1 MPRIS
6 RAALPL
12 FLLVLVSLTLLGCGG
27 GGGGGGGTS
36 AVVETPVDLSGLSQ
50 PSSFSSSGFP
60 VTQSMVTIPSF
71 PNTARSATVFVNPST
86 SWSAGQ
92 LSATLGTVASLRAA
106 ARPSTAAPGL
116 QEVPGA
122 AIQRWLRAQEA
133 AMPPVTAGRPRASL
147 AAAPRA
153 VVVGDQTTFKLPATS
168 TPTIVTAICRKITP
182 LPGGTGNVC
191 FFLDTSDSYTTTT
204 QNLIN
209 TLSTYWTD
217 QIYGKVRSVFGAEP
231 GAEFNGVAL
240 GNDISILI
248 TSKLLTIDPS
258 LAGFFYSGDLYQTSA
273 IQDGI
278 SNERKMFYI
287 TLNPELTDITIA
299 STMAHEFQHMVNFY
313 QRKLNGLEEVV
324 WLNEAMSGYSE
335 HVCGFSAAVNN
346 QSKAL
351 QVNMYFEAS
360 TMPASSLTE
369 WAETHAQYG
378 LVYLFGTWL
387 GTRFSPN
394 KDGTVASLLASKAVG
409 ENAVAAFTG
418 TTFEKAISQFFVAL
432 SVNDQADPVYGIP
445 GLDLKG
451 TFVYGSGLAD
461 VTLTGPQPP
470 VVQSGFPYNTGSVA
484 LAPRAAFAVE
494 LSQGNGSP
502 LTLNFAGGA
511 SAFEMHK

>member
-1 MPRIS
+1 MPRTS
-6 RAALPL
+6 RAVLLMSLLAL
-12 FLLVLVSLTLLGCGG
+12 VTLTTLGCGG
-27 GGGGGGGTS
+27 GGGGGGGTT
-36 AVVETPVDLSGLSQ
+36 AIVEAPIDLSGLAQ

-60 VTQSMVTIPSF
+60 VTQSTVTIPSF
-71 PNTARSATVFVNPST
+71 PNTARSATVFVNPRT
-86 SWSAGQ
+86 SGSAGQ
-92 LSATLGTVASLRAA
+92 LGATLGTVASLRAA
-106 ARPSTAAPGL
+106 ARPSANGPGL
-116 QEVPGA
+116 QEAPGA
-122 AIQRWLRAQEA
+122 AVQRWLRAQEA
-133 AMPPVTAGRPRASL
+133 AMPPVTAGRPRGSL

-153 VVVGDQTTFKLPATS
+153 VVVGEQTTFQLPATK
-168 TPTIVTAICRKITP
+168 TPTTVTAVCRKITP

-191 FFLDTSDSYTTTT
+191 FFLDTSDSYNTTT

-240 GNDISILI
+240 GNDITVLI
-248 TSKLLTIDPS
+248 TSKLLAIDPT
-258 LAGFFYSGDLYQTSA
+258 LAGFFYSGDLYQASSV
-273 IQDGI
+273 QGGV

-287 TLNPELTDITIA
+287 TRNAELTDITIA

-313 QRKLNGLEEVV
+313 QRKLNGLEEAV

-351 QVNMYFEAS
+351 QINMYFEAT
-360 TMPASSLTE
+360 TMPATSLTE

-378 LVYLFGTWL
+378 LVYMFGTWL
-387 GTRFSPN
+387 GSRFSPN
-394 KDGTVASLLASKAVG
+394 KDGTVSSLLASRAVG

-418 TTFEKAISQFFVAL
+418 TSFEKAISQFFVAL
-432 SVNDQADPVYGIP
+432 YVNNQSDAVYGIP

-470 VVQSGFPYNTGSVA
+470 VVQSGFPYNTGSVS

-494 LSQGNGSP
+494 LSQGNGSA